1 MKKSASAKSDK
12 FIKFDDEAIMTAYT
26 SGEHLPTEIPEPKK
40 ASFYD
45 KEFLTDAKQAKKT
58 DMREMR
64 R

>member
-1 MKKSASAKSDK
+1 MKKSTSAKSDK
-12 FIKFDDEAIMTAYT
+12 FIKFDDEAVMTAYT

-45 KEFLTDAKQAKKT
+45 KEFLADAKQAKKT
-58 DMREMR
+58 DMKEMR